1 MCVCAGRSA
10 AWQGSGPP
18 LIYSVPTP
26 HSSVCCRVL
35 PHSVPP
41 AICGTS
47 NLLARLCH
55 AEACSQHALGSHL
68 HLLQVVEET
77 VADDDMIMIKGCKN
91 TRAVTVL
98 LRGANDYML
107 DEMDRSLHD
116 AFCIV
121 KRVLESGK
129 VVPGTL
135 AAGCCIS
142 CLGWEGLGL
151 TFVLRHVR
159 YGVGI

>member
-1 MCVCAGRSA
+1 MHAG
-10 AWQGSGPP
+10 
-18 LIYSVPTP
+18 
-26 HSSVCCRVL
+26 
-35 PHSVPP
+35 
-41 AICGTS
+41 
-47 NLLARLCH
+47 
-55 AEACSQHALGSHL
+55 QHAPGSHL

-142 CLGWEGLGL
+142 CLGLDL
-151 TFVLRHVR
+151 A
-159 YGVGI
+159 